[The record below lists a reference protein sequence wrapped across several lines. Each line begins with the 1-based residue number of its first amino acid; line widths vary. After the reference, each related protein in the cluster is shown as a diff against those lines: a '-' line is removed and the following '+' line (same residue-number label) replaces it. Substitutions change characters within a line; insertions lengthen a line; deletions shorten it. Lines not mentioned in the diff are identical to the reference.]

1 MRGWRGVEDTP
12 VVTAPQRR
20 EGYDASTH
28 SMATRSEKGEMD
40 ERERDQ
46 EPVKAS
52 RDTKCAK

>member
-1 MRGWRGVEDTP
+1 MEDTP